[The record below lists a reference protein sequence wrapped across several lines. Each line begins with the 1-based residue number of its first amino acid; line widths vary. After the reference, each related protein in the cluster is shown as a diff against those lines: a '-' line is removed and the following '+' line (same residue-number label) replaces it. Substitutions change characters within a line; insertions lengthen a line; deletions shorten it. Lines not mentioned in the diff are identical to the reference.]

1 MFADS
6 GDVAQL
12 GERGVRNAEARG
24 SIPLISTIFFG
35 KPREKILAWPMDAA
49 LTLIENQGVGVRFF
63 KEDCIRAAIYWAGE
77 SKRFSVFKIQEQPNS
92 PVSNPSN

>member
-1 MFADS
+1 MLIDS

-35 KPREKILAWPMDAA
+35 KPREKILALPKDAA
-49 LTLIENQGVGVRFF
+49 LMLFENQGLASVSFE
-63 KEDCIRAAIYWAGE
+63 EDCIWTAVCSACE
-77 SKRFSVFKIQEQPNS
+77 SKWFSALKMQEQLNS
-92 PVSNPSN
+92 PVSHPI